1 MRRKLSIWM
10 LLDIL
15 ALILTTVFIV
25 LKVCNIITF
34 SWFLVFL
41 PLITILFVDILVLII
56 FFVWLRR

>member
-15 ALILTTVFIV
+15 VLILTTVFIV
-25 LKVCNIITF
+25 LKVCSIITF

-41 PLITILFVDILVLII
+41 PLITVLFVDILVLII